1 MDFMQEAIN
10 IAKMSGNDLPIGA
23 VLVKNGEIIAK
34 AHNEK
39 EHKKDVTAHAEILA
53 IQEGQR
59 FLNTTILSDCE
70 LYVTLE
76 PCPMCS
82 WAILN
87 SRISKVFFGAYD
99 TIYGALGSAM
109 DLRKLLNSKTEVI
122 GGIKE
127 EECSTLLKNY
137 FKTIR

>member
-10 IAKMSGNDLPIGA
+10 IAKNSEKDLPIGA
-23 VLVKNGEIIAK
+23 VLVKNGEIISK

-39 EHKKDVTAHAEILA
+39 ELRKDVTAHAEMLV
-53 IQEGQR
+53 IQEAQEILG
-59 FLNTTILSDCE
+59 TTILSDCE

-99 TIYGALGSAM
+99 TIYGALGSAT
-109 DLRKLLNSKTEVI
+109 DLRKFLNSKTEVI

>member
-10 IAKMSGNDLPIGA
+10 IAKNSEKDLPIGA
-23 VLVKNGEIIAK
+23 VLVKNGEIISK

-39 EHKKDVTAHAEILA
+39 ELRKDMTAHAEMLV
-53 IQEGQR
+53 IQEAQEILG
-59 FLNTTILSDCE
+59 TTILSDCE

-99 TIYGALGSAM
+99 TIYGALGSAT
-109 DLRKLLNSKTEVI
+109 DLRKFLNSKTEVI

>member
-10 IAKMSGNDLPIGA
+10 IAKNSEKDLPIGA
-23 VLVKNGEIIAK
+23 VLVKNGEIISK

-39 EHKKDVTAHAEILA
+39 ELRKNVTAHAEMLV
-53 IQEGQR
+53 IQEAQEILG
-59 FLNTTILSDCE
+59 TTILSDCE

-99 TIYGALGSAM
+99 TIYGALGSAT
-109 DLRKLLNSKTEVI
+109 DLRKFLNSKTEVI

>member
-10 IAKMSGNDLPIGA
+10 IAKISGNDLPIGA

-53 IQEGQR
+53 IQDGQR

-109 DLRKLLNSKTEVI
+109 DLRKNLNSKTEVI

>member
-1 MDFMQEAIN
+1 MQEAIN
-10 IAKMSGNDLPIGA
+10 IAKNSEKDLPIGA
-23 VLVKNGEIIAK
+23 VLVKNGEIISK

-39 EHKKDVTAHAEILA
+39 ELRKDVTAHAEMLV
-53 IQEGQR
+53 IQEAQEILG
-59 FLNTTILSDCE
+59 TTILSDCE

-99 TIYGALGSAM
+99 TIYGALGSAT
-109 DLRKLLNSKTEVI
+109 DLRKFLNSKTEVI

>member
-10 IAKMSGNDLPIGA
+10 IAKKSGNDLPIGA
-23 VLVKNGEIIAK
+23 ILVKNGNIIAK

-39 EHKKDVTAHAEILA
+39 EKQKDVTAHAEMLVIKEAQKTLNSPIL
-53 IQEGQR
+53 
-59 FLNTTILSDCE
+59 TDCE

-82 WAILN
+82 WAIIN

-99 TIYGALGSAM
+99 TMYGALGSAT
-109 DLRKLLNSKTEVI
+109 DLRNFLNSKTEVI
-122 GGIKE
+122 GGLKE

>member
-10 IAKMSGNDLPIGA
+10 IAKNSEKDLPIGA
-23 VLVKNGEIIAK
+23 VLVKNGEIISK

-39 EHKKDVTAHAEILA
+39 ELQKDVTAHAEMLVLQEAQEIL
-53 IQEGQR
+53 G
-59 FLNTTILSDCE
+59 TTILSDCE

-99 TIYGALGSAM
+99 TIYGALGSAT
-109 DLRKLLNSKTEVI
+109 DLRKFLNSKTEVI

>member
-10 IAKMSGNDLPIGA
+10 IAKNSEKDLPIGA
-23 VLVKNGEIIAK
+23 VLVKNGEIISK
-34 AHNEK
+34 ARNEK
-39 EHKKDVTAHAEILA
+39 ELRKDVTAHAEMLV
-53 IQEGQR
+53 IQEAQEILG
-59 FLNTTILSDCE
+59 TTILSDCE

-99 TIYGALGSAM
+99 TIYGALGSATN
-109 DLRKLLNSKTEVI
+109 LRKFLNSKTEVI

>member
-10 IAKMSGNDLPIGA
+10 IAQSSGKDLPIGA
-23 VLVKNGEIIAK
+23 VLVKNGKIIAK

-39 EHKKDVTAHAEILA
+39 ELKKDVTYHAEMLV
-53 IQEGQR
+53 IQEGQKV
-59 FLNTTILSDCE
+59 LNTTVLTDCQ

-76 PCPMCS
+76 PCPMCA

-99 TIYGALGSAM
+99 TIYGALGSAT
-109 DLRKLLNSKTEVI
+109 DLRKYLNSKTEII

>member
-1 MDFMQEAIN
+1 M
-10 IAKMSGNDLPIGA
+10 PIGA
-23 VLVKNGEIIAK
+23 VLVKNGEIISK

-39 EHKKDVTAHAEILA
+39 ELRKDVTAHAEMLV
-53 IQEGQR
+53 IQEAQEILG
-59 FLNTTILSDCE
+59 TTILSDCE

-99 TIYGALGSAM
+99 TIYGALGSAT
-109 DLRKLLNSKTEVI
+109 DLRKFLNSKTEVI

>member
-10 IAKMSGNDLPIGA
+10 ISKNSEKDLPLGA
-23 VLVKNGEIIAK
+23 VLVKNGEIISK

-39 EHKKDVTAHAEILA
+39 ELQKDVTAHAEMLV
-53 IQEGQR
+53 IQEAQEILG
-59 FLNTTILSDCE
+59 TTILSDCE

-99 TIYGALGSAM
+99 TIYGALGSAT
-109 DLRKLLNSKTEVI
+109 DLRKFLNSKTEVI

>member
-10 IAKMSGNDLPIGA
+10 IAQSSGKDLPIGA
-23 VLVKNGEIIAK
+23 VLVKNGKIIAK

-39 EHKKDVTAHAEILA
+39 ELKKDVTSHAEMLV
-53 IQEGQR
+53 IQEGQKV
-59 FLNTTILSDCE
+59 LNTTVLTDCQ

-76 PCPMCS
+76 PCPMCA

-87 SRISKVFFGAYD
+87 SRISKVFFGSYD
-99 TIYGALGSAM
+99 TIYGALGSAT
-109 DLRKLLNSKTEVI
+109 DLRKYLNSKTEII

>member
-10 IAKMSGNDLPIGA
+10 IAKNSEKDLPIGA
-23 VLVKNGEIIAK
+23 VLVKNGEIISK

-39 EHKKDVTAHAEILA
+39 ELQKDVTAHAEMLV
-53 IQEGQR
+53 IQEAQEILG
-59 FLNTTILSDCE
+59 TTILSDCE

-99 TIYGALGSAM
+99 TIYGALGSAT
-109 DLRKLLNSKTEVI
+109 DLRKFLNSKIEVI

>member
-1 MDFMQEAIN
+1 MQEAIN
-10 IAKMSGNDLPIGA
+10 IAKNSEKDLPIGA
-23 VLVKNGEIIAK
+23 VLVKNGEIISK

-39 EHKKDVTAHAEILA
+39 ELQKDVTAHAEMLV
-53 IQEGQR
+53 IQEAQEILG
-59 FLNTTILSDCE
+59 TTILSDCE

-99 TIYGALGSAM
+99 TIYGALGSAT
-109 DLRKLLNSKTEVI
+109 DLRKFLNSKTEVI

>member
-10 IAKMSGNDLPIGA
+10 IAKNSEKDLPIGA
-23 VLVKNGEIIAK
+23 VLVKNGEIISK

-39 EHKKDVTAHAEILA
+39 ELRKDVTAHAEMLV
-53 IQEGQR
+53 IQEAQEILG
-59 FLNTTILSDCE
+59 TTILSDCE

-99 TIYGALGSAM
+99 TIYGTLGSAT
-109 DLRKLLNSKTEVI
+109 DLRKFLNSKTEVI

>member
-10 IAKMSGNDLPIGA
+10 IAKDSEKDLPIGA
-23 VLVKNGEIIAK
+23 VLVKNGEIISK

-39 EHKKDVTAHAEILA
+39 ALQKDVTAHAEMLV
-53 IQEGQR
+53 IQEAQEILG
-59 FLNTTILSDCE
+59 TTILSDCE

-99 TIYGALGSAM
+99 TIYGALGSAT
-109 DLRKLLNSKTEVI
+109 DLRKFLNSKTEVI

>member
-23 VLVKNGEIIAK
+23 ILVKNGEIIAK
-34 AHNEK
+34 THNEK
-39 EHKKDVTAHAEILA
+39 ELRKDVTAHAEILV
-53 IQEGQR
+53 IQDGQR
-59 FLNTTILSDCE
+59 ILNTTILSDCE

-99 TIYGALGSAM
+99 TIYGALGSAT
-109 DLRKLLNSKTEVI
+109 DLRKFLNSKTEVI

>member
-10 IAKMSGNDLPIGA
+10 IAKNSEKDLPIGA
-23 VLVKNGEIIAK
+23 VLVKNGEIISK

-39 EHKKDVTAHAEILA
+39 ELQKDVTAHAEMLV
-53 IQEGQR
+53 IQEAQKILG
-59 FLNTTILSDCE
+59 TTILSDCE

-99 TIYGALGSAM
+99 TIYGALGSAT
-109 DLRKLLNSKTEVI
+109 DLRKFLNSKTEVI

>member
-10 IAKMSGNDLPIGA
+10 IAKNSEKDLPIGA
-23 VLVKNGEIIAK
+23 VLVKNGEIISK

-39 EHKKDVTAHAEILA
+39 ELQKDVTAHAEILV
-53 IQEGQR
+53 IQEAQEILG
-59 FLNTTILSDCE
+59 TTILSDCE

-99 TIYGALGSAM
+99 TIYGALGSAT
-109 DLRKLLNSKTEVI
+109 DLRKFLNSKTEVI

>member
-53 IQEGQR
+53 IQNGQR

-109 DLRKLLNSKTEVI
+109 DLRKNLNSKTEVI

>member
-10 IAKMSGNDLPIGA
+10 IAQNSGKDLPIGA
-23 VLVKNGEIIAK
+23 VLVKNGEIISK

-39 EHKKDVTAHAEILA
+39 ELKKDVTAHAEMLVIQTAQHIL
-53 IQEGQR
+53 G
-59 FLNTTILSDCE
+59 TTILSDCE

-87 SRISKVFFGAYD
+87 SRIPKVFFGAYD

-109 DLRKLLNSKTEVI
+109 DLRKFLNSKTEVI

-127 EECSTLLKNY
+127 KECSTLLKNY

>member
-10 IAKMSGNDLPIGA
+10 IAKNSEKDLPIGA
-23 VLVKNGEIIAK
+23 VLVKNGEIISK
-34 AHNEK
+34 AHNKK
-39 EHKKDVTAHAEILA
+39 ELQKDVTAHAEMLV
-53 IQEGQR
+53 IQEAQEILG
-59 FLNTTILSDCE
+59 TTILSDCE

-99 TIYGALGSAM
+99 TIYGALGSAT
-109 DLRKLLNSKTEVI
+109 DLRKFLNSKTEVI

>member
-1 MDFMQEAIN
+1 MDFMEEAIN
-10 IAKMSGNDLPIGA
+10 IAKISGNDIPIGA
-23 VLVKNGEIIAK
+23 VLVKDRRIIAK

-39 EHKKDVTAHAEILA
+39 EYRKDITAHAEMLVL
-53 IQEGQR
+53 QKGQKL
-59 FLNTTILSDCE
+59 LNTTILSDCE

-99 TIYGALGSAM
+99 TIYGALGSAT
-109 DLRKLLNSKTEVI
+109 DLRKFLNSKTEVI

-127 EECSTLLKNY
+127 EECTTLLKSY
-137 FKTIR
+137 FQAIR

>member
-10 IAKMSGNDLPIGA
+10 VAKNSGKDLPIGA
-23 VLVKNGEIIAK
+23 VLVKNGEIISK

-39 EHKKDVTAHAEILA
+39 ELKKDVTAHAEMLVIQTAQRIL
-53 IQEGQR
+53 G
-59 FLNTTILSDCE
+59 TTILSDCE

-82 WAILN
+82 WTILN

-109 DLRKLLNSKTEVI
+109 DLRKFLNTKTEVI

>member
-10 IAKMSGNDLPIGA
+10 IAKKSGNDLPIGA
-23 VLVKNGEIIAK
+23 ILVKNGNIIAK

-39 EHKKDVTAHAEILA
+39 EKQKDVTAHAEMLVIKEAQKVLNRSIL
-53 IQEGQR
+53 
-59 FLNTTILSDCE
+59 TDCE

-82 WAILN
+82 WAIIN

-99 TIYGALGSAM
+99 TMYGALGSAT
-109 DLRKLLNSKTEVI
+109 DLRKFLNSKTEVI
-122 GGIKE
+122 GGLKE

>member
-1 MDFMQEAIN
+1 MQRAIEAAKACGQE
-10 IAKMSGNDLPIGA
+10 IAIGA
-23 VLVKNGEIIAK
+23 VIVKNGEVISSACNK
-34 AHNEK
+34 K
-39 EHKKDVTAHAEILA
+39 EELKDVTAHAEILA
-53 IQEGQR
+53 IRQAEKKLGNWR
-59 FLNTTILSDCE
+59 LSDCE

-99 TIYGALGSAM
+99 TIYGALGSAT
-109 DLRKLLNSKTEVI
+109 DLRKFLNSKTEVI

>member
-10 IAKMSGNDLPIGA
+10 IAKNSEKDLPIGA
-23 VLVKNGEIIAK
+23 VLVKNGEIISK

-39 EHKKDVTAHAEILA
+39 ELRKDVTAHAEMLVIQAAQEIL
-53 IQEGQR
+53 G
-59 FLNTTILSDCE
+59 TTILSDCE

-99 TIYGALGSAM
+99 TIYGALGSAT
-109 DLRKLLNSKTEVI
+109 DLRKFLNSKTEVI

-137 FKTIR
+137 FKMIR

>member
-10 IAKMSGNDLPIGA
+10 IAKSSGKDLPIGA
-23 VLVKNGEIIAK
+23 VLVKNGKIIAK

-39 EHKKDVTAHAEILA
+39 ELKKDVTYHAEMLV
-53 IQEGQR
+53 IQEGQKV
-59 FLNTTILSDCE
+59 LNTTVLTDCQ

-76 PCPMCS
+76 PCPMCA

-99 TIYGALGSAM
+99 TIYGALGSAT
-109 DLRKLLNSKTEVI
+109 DLRKYLNSKTEII

>member
-10 IAKMSGNDLPIGA
+10 IAKNSEKDLPIGA
-23 VLVKNGEIIAK
+23 VLVKNGEIISK

-39 EHKKDVTAHAEILA
+39 ELRKDVTAHAEMLV
-53 IQEGQR
+53 IQEAQEILG
-59 FLNTTILSDCE
+59 TTILSDCE

-99 TIYGALGSAM
+99 RIYGALGSAT
-109 DLRKLLNSKTEVI
+109 DLRKFLNSKTEVI

>member
-10 IAKMSGNDLPIGA
+10 VAKNSGKDLPIGA
-23 VLVKNGEIIAK
+23 ILVKNGEIISK

-39 EHKKDVTAHAEILA
+39 ELKKDVTAHAEILV
-53 IQEGQR
+53 IQTAQQILG
-59 FLNTTILSDCE
+59 TTILSDCE

-109 DLRKLLNSKTEVI
+109 DLRKFLNTKTEVI

>member
-10 IAKMSGNDLPIGA
+10 IAKKSGNDLPIGA
-23 VLVKNGEIIAK
+23 ILVKNGKIIAK

-39 EHKKDVTAHAEILA
+39 EKQKDVTAHAEMLVIKEAQKALNSPIL
-53 IQEGQR
+53 
-59 FLNTTILSDCE
+59 TDCE
-70 LYVTLE
+70 IYVTLE

-82 WAILN
+82 WAIIN

-99 TIYGALGSAM
+99 TMYGALGSAT
-109 DLRKLLNSKTEVI
+109 DLRSFLNSKTEVI
-122 GGIKE
+122 GGLKE

-137 FKTIR
+137 FKAIR

>member
-10 IAKMSGNDLPIGA
+10 IAKNSEKDLPIGA
-23 VLVKNGEIIAK
+23 VLVKNGEIISK

-39 EHKKDVTAHAEILA
+39 ELRKDVTAHAEMLV
-53 IQEGQR
+53 IQEAQEILG
-59 FLNTTILSDCE
+59 TTILSDCE

-99 TIYGALGSAM
+99 TICGALGSAT
-109 DLRKLLNSKTEVI
+109 DLRKFLNSKTEVI

>member
-39 EHKKDVTAHAEILA
+39 ELRKDVTAHAEILV
-53 IQEGQR
+53 IQDGQR
-59 FLNTTILSDCE
+59 ILGSTILSDCE

-99 TIYGALGSAM
+99 TIYGALGSAT
-109 DLRKLLNSKTEVI
+109 DLRKFLNSKTEVI

>member
-10 IAKMSGNDLPIGA
+10 IAKNSEKDLPIGA
-23 VLVKNGEIIAK
+23 VLVKNGEIISK

-39 EHKKDVTAHAEILA
+39 ELRKDVTAHAEMLV
-53 IQEGQR
+53 IQEAQEILG
-59 FLNTTILSDCE
+59 TTILSDCE

-99 TIYGALGSAM
+99 TIYGALGSAT
-109 DLRKLLNSKTEVI
+109 DLQKSLNSKTEVI

>member
-10 IAKMSGNDLPIGA
+10 IAKNSEKDLPIGA
-23 VLVKNGEIIAK
+23 VLVKNGEIISK

-39 EHKKDVTAHAEILA
+39 ELQKDVTAHAEMLV
-53 IQEGQR
+53 IQEAQEILG
-59 FLNTTILSDCE
+59 TTILSDCE

-99 TIYGALGSAM
+99 TIYGALGS
-109 DLRKLLNSKTEVI
+109 V
-122 GGIKE
+122 
-127 EECSTLLKNY
+127 
-137 FKTIR
+137 

>member
-10 IAKMSGNDLPIGA
+10 IAKNSEKDLPIGA
-23 VLVKNGEIIAK
+23 VLVKNGEIISK

-39 EHKKDVTAHAEILA
+39 ELQKDVTAHAEMLVIQKAQEIL
-53 IQEGQR
+53 G
-59 FLNTTILSDCE
+59 TTILSDCE

-76 PCPMCS
+76 PCPMCA

-99 TIYGALGSAM
+99 TIYGALGSAT
-109 DLRKLLNSKTEVI
+109 DLRKFLNSKTEVI

>member
-10 IAKMSGNDLPIGA
+10 IAKSSGKDLPIGA
-23 VLVKNGEIIAK
+23 VLVKNGKIIAK

-39 EHKKDVTAHAEILA
+39 ELKKDVTSHAEMLV
-53 IQEGQR
+53 IQEGQKV
-59 FLNTTILSDCE
+59 LNTTVLTDCQ

-76 PCPMCS
+76 PCPMCA

-99 TIYGALGSAM
+99 TIYGALGSAT
-109 DLRKLLNSKTEVI
+109 DLRKYLNSKTEII

>member
-10 IAKMSGNDLPIGA
+10 IAKNSEKDLPIGV
-23 VLVKNGEIIAK
+23 VLVKNGEIISK

-39 EHKKDVTAHAEILA
+39 ELQKDVTAHAEMLV
-53 IQEGQR
+53 IQEAQEILG
-59 FLNTTILSDCE
+59 TTILSDCE

-99 TIYGALGSAM
+99 TIYGALGSAT
-109 DLRKLLNSKTEVI
+109 DLRKFLNSKTEVI

>member
-10 IAKMSGNDLPIGA
+10 IAKNSEKDLPIGA
-23 VLVKNGEIIAK
+23 VLVKNGEIISK

-39 EHKKDVTAHAEILA
+39 ELQKDVTAHAEMLV
-53 IQEGQR
+53 IQEAQEILG
-59 FLNTTILSDCE
+59 TTILSDCE

-99 TIYGALGSAM
+99 TIYGALGSAT
-109 DLRKLLNSKTEVI
+109 DLRKFLNSKTEVI

-127 EECSTLLKNY
+127 EECLTLLKNY